1 MQQLLP
7 RWYLLIRLQKR
18 LPGVSVGCWLFRQQY
33 ISWCSLNQF
42 NYTAIVFSFSWHL
55 LPVRRTQT
63 LRNNCLE
70 ARQRLSLK
78 KSVPSFHNLIYIPG
92 GWHKLMACR
101 WDRARTADAI
111 NWSNRRSAGLQQSA
125 DSVCPERVV
134 SWSRIAALSRHQQ
147 LNTRLVSND
156 LRISNSFNC
165 SKKTMNYM

>member
-1 MQQLLP
+1 MLIVQTTI
-7 RWYLLIRLQKR
+7 YLLMQSEPVQL
-18 LPGVSVGCWLFRQQY
+18 Y
-33 ISWCSLNQF
+33 N
-42 NYTAIVFSFSWHL
+42 TIVFSFSWHL

-134 SWSRIAALSRHQQ
+134 SWSQIATLSRHQQ
-147 LNTRLVSND
+147 LNTRLFSND
-156 LRISNSFNC
+156 LRISNSFSC
-165 SKKTMNYM
+165 SKKTMKYMKRNSCSKLI